1 MEKAVIWRN
10 DFLESTINCKKI
22 LEEHNYLEKSIG
34 KVIKVKIC
42 VVILQY
48 LTFELVLG
56 QAHGSNRSYSFVSN
70 ELPPCLLF
78 LSFLRDHIII

>member
-1 MEKAVIWRN
+1 MHWKR
-10 DFLESTINCKKI
+10 DQSKI
-22 LEEHNYLEKSIG
+22 Y
-34 KVIKVKIC
+34 

-78 LSFLRDHIII
+78 LSLFSQGPYNYMT